1 MGNVRAATTRIRPA
15 TSAPMIG
22 RAAKQA
28 ARSFLAVMSGD
39 ENNYGVLFRE
49 ALPPCGATPQGP
61 TGQIN
66 FGEVD
71 LDRRC

>member
-39 ENNYGVLFRE
+39 ENNYGVVANSLRSYDEIITALARLTGRQLDDE
-49 ALPPCGATPQGP
+49 APG
-61 TGQIN
+61 
-66 FGEVD
+66 
-71 LDRRC
+71 